1 MKANAEPLL
10 ADNARLREALA
21 RSVALMQRANELASL
36 GRLTAA
42 FAHEIRNPL
51 VALRIFAQLL
61 PARWEDPEFRQDFSH
76 VVVTELERV
85 EVLVREFLAVAHES
99 ARERGDSAPSGDAA
113 ARSAAATTGDAAARG
128 AAADATPS
136 SLTTM
141 RTAAMSPVSL
151 AEIVDSVLPLV
162 RVQARDKD
170 VDLVFERADD
180 AWVDAESLRLRQV
193 VMNLVLNAIDATPA
207 GGAIVVRCD
216 RPEAEA
222 GSIALTVRDSGRG
235 IAVDDLPRIFEPF
248 FTTREQGTGLGL
260 AITRQIVEGCGGSIR
275 AESAAG
281 AGATFVVELPASP
294 AVEHGAEARASHG

>member
-51 VALRIFAQLL
+51 VALRVFAQLL
-61 PARWEDPEFRQDFSH
+61 PARWDDPEFRQDFSH

-85 EVLVREFLAVAHES
+85 EALVREFLAVAHDS
-99 ARERGDSAPSGDAA
+99 ARERE
-113 ARSAAATTGDAAARG
+113 G
-128 AAADATPS
+128 AASTGA
-136 SLTTM
+136 
-141 RTAAMSPVSL
+141 TAAMSAALMTAAGTAVSRVSL

-170 VDLVFERADD
+170 VEIVFEHVDD

-193 VMNLVLNAIDATPA
+193 VMNLLLNAIDATSA
-207 GGAIVVRCD
+207 GGTIAVRCE
-216 RPEAEA
+216 RREST
-222 GSIALTVRDSGRG
+222 GTVALTVRDSGRG
-235 IAVDDLPRIFEPF
+235 IAAEDLPRIFEPF
-248 FTTREQGTGLGL
+248 FTTREHGTGLGL
-260 AITRQIVEGCGGSIR
+260 AITRQIVDGCGGSIR

-281 AGATFVVELPASP
+281 AGATFVVELPASTP
-294 AVEHGAEARASHG
+294 GIECGAEACASHA

>member
-1 MKANAEPLL
+1 VLARPLLCPAVVKANAEPLL

-42 FAHEIRNPL
+42 FAHEVRNPL

-61 PARWEDPEFRQDFSH
+61 PTRWDDAEFRRDFSH
-76 VVVTELERV
+76 VVMTELERV
-85 EVLVREFLAVAHES
+85 EAMVREFLAVAHEP
-99 ARERGDSAPSGDAA
+99 AREGDGAASG
-113 ARSAAATTGDAAARG
+113 G
-128 AAADATPS
+128 AADATPI
-136 SLTTM
+136 SLTSAGPGPTS
-141 RTAAMSPVSL
+141 RVSL

-162 RVQARDKD
+162 RVQAREKD
-170 VDLVFERADD
+170 VEIVFERADE
-180 AWVDAESLRLRQV
+180 AYVDAESLRLRQV

-207 GGAIVVRCD
+207 GGSIVVRCD
-216 RPEAEA
+216 RREGTSP
-222 GSIALTVRDSGRG
+222 SVALTVRDSGRG
-235 IAVDDLPRIFEPF
+235 IAADDLPRIFEPF

-281 AGATFVVELPASP
+281 AGATFVVELPAS
-294 AVEHGAEARASHG
+294 AADLGHSAEPRASHG

>member
-1 MKANAEPLL
+1 ME
-10 ADNARLREALA
+10 
-21 RSVALMQRANELASL
+21 RANELASL

-85 EVLVREFLAVAHES
+85 EALVREFLAVAHES
-99 ARERGDSAPSGDAA
+99 ARARADTAPSGV
-113 ARSAAATTGDAAARG
+113 
-128 AAADATPS
+128 AADATPTP
-136 SLTTM
+136 LTTAG
-141 RTAAMSPVSL
+141 TAATSPVSL

-170 VDLVFERADD
+170 VEIVFERADD
-180 AWVDAESLRLRQV
+180 AYIDAESLRLRQV

-216 RPEAEA
+216 RLEGERRTV
-222 GSIALTVRDSGRG
+222 ALTVRDSGRG
-235 IAVDDLPRIFEPF
+235 IAADDLPRIFEPF

-260 AITRQIVEGCGGSIR
+260 AITRQIVEACGGSIR
-275 AESAAG
+275 AQSAAG
-281 AGATFVVELPASP
+281 AGATFVVELPASR
-294 AVEHGAEARASHG
+294 ADVDDDGAAACASLG

>member
-1 MKANAEPLL
+1 VKANAEPLL

-51 VALRIFAQLL
+51 VALRVFAQLL
-61 PARWEDPEFRQDFSH
+61 PARWDDPEFRQDFSH

-85 EVLVREFLAVAHES
+85 EALVREFLAVAHDS
-99 ARERGDSAPSGDAA
+99 AREREGAA
-113 ARSAAATTGDAAARG
+113 STG
-128 AAADATPS
+128 AAA
-136 SLTTM
+136 
-141 RTAAMSPVSL
+141 AMSAALMTAGGSAVSRVSL

-170 VDLVFERADD
+170 VEIVFEHVDD

-193 VMNLVLNAIDATPA
+193 VMNLLLNAIDATSA
-207 GGAIVVRCD
+207 GGSIVVGCER
-216 RPEAEA
+216 REST
-222 GSIALTVRDSGRG
+222 GTVALTVRDSGRG
-235 IAVDDLPRIFEPF
+235 IAADDLPRIFEPF
-248 FTTREQGTGLGL
+248 FTTRKHGTGLGL
-260 AITRQIVEGCGGSIR
+260 AITRQIVDGCGGSIR

-281 AGATFVVELPASP
+281 AGATFVVELPASAP
-294 AVEHGAEARASHG
+294 GIDRGAEACASHA

>member
-1 MKANAEPLL
+1 VLARPLLRRVVVKANAEPLL

-51 VALRIFAQLL
+51 VALRVFAQLL
-61 PARWEDPEFRQDFSH
+61 PVRWDDPEFRQDFSH

-85 EVLVREFLAVAHES
+85 EALVREFLAVAHDS
-99 ARERGDSAPSGDAA
+99 ARERE
-113 ARSAAATTGDAAARG
+113 G
-128 AAADATPS
+128 AASTGA
-136 SLTTM
+136 
-141 RTAAMSPVSL
+141 TAAMSAALMTAAGTAVSRVSL

-170 VDLVFERADD
+170 VEIVFEHVDD

-193 VMNLVLNAIDATPA
+193 VMNLLLNAIDATSA
-207 GGAIVVRCD
+207 GGTIAVRCE
-216 RPEAEA
+216 RREST
-222 GSIALTVRDSGRG
+222 GTVALTVRDSGRG
-235 IAVDDLPRIFEPF
+235 IAADDLPRIFEPF
-248 FTTREQGTGLGL
+248 FTTRKYGTGLGL
-260 AITRQIVEGCGGSIR
+260 AITRQIVDGCGGSIR

-281 AGATFVVELPASP
+281 AGATFVVELPASAP
-294 AVEHGAEARASHG
+294 SIDCGAEACASHA